1 MTIAYAYGPNP
12 WPQSFWDARAA
23 ANFVCGGAGA
33 GLVVAAALSGA
44 RGTALVVP
52 LLAGLAL
59 VACGLAAVFAEIG
72 RPLRA
77 ANVVRNPATSWMT
90 REAIVAPLL
99 FASGVAGAF
108 GSLAFVATAAA
119 LALAF
124 VYCQGRM
131 VHAARGIPAWRAPQ
145 VPWLFVATGMA
156 EGLGLWLALAAFLEL
171 RSARVAGW
179 LGVAIIARYVIF
191 RVYRRGLGRAL
202 AVAPARAL
210 DAAGRA
216 LLWGG
221 TLAPLVLLAIAAAV
235 RTQPWAP
242 WLLLAAGLCAAL
254 FGAWLKA
261 TLVLRAGHTQ
271 GYTLPALPVRGTR
284 A

>member
-23 ANFVCGGAGA
+23 ANFVCGGMGA
-33 GLVVAAALSGA
+33 GLVVAVALSGA
-44 RGTALVVP
+44 RGTALAIP
-52 LLAGLAL
+52 LVAGLVI

-90 REAIVAPLL
+90 REALVAPLL
-99 FASGVAGAF
+99 FASGIVGAT

-119 LALAF
+119 LAMVF

-156 EGLGLWLALAAFLEL
+156 EGLGLWLVLAAFLEQ

-179 LGVAIIARYVIF
+179 LGAAIIVRYVLF
-191 RVYRRGLGRAL
+191 RIYRRGLGGTL
-202 AVAPARAL
+202 APDPAHAL
-210 DAAGRA
+210 DAAGFV

-235 RTQPWAP
+235 RSQPWAP

-254 FGAWLKA
+254 AGAWLKSRI
-261 TLVLRAGHTQ
+261 VLRAGHTQ
-271 GYTLPALPVRGTR
+271 GYTLPALPVRGR